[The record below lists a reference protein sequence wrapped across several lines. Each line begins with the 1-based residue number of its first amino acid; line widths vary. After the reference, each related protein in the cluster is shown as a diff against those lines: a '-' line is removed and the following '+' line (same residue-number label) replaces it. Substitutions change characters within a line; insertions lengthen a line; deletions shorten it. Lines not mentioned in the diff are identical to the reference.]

1 VERKGKGK
9 GREMGGNGRGGERR
23 KGGEGG
29 REGGVGKNVKPRA
42 RKVASPPLISSE
54 VVVEVQDLSLA
65 LVLNTSLVLCFFALS
80 LSEFR
85 FE

>member
-1 VERKGKGK
+1 MR
-9 GREMGGNGRGGERR
+9 GRERGREGRGGLAPQLWSLDAPVD
-23 KGGEGG
+23 GDGDDD
-29 REGGVGKNVKPRA
+29 
-42 RKVASPPLISSE
+42 